1 MEKDNVVN
9 GHETLEFQAEVK
21 QLLDIVINSLY
32 TDREIFLRELISNA
46 ADALEKIRYQS
57 ITEKDMLDPDL
68 PYEITIEPNEKDKI
82 LTIADTGIGM
92 TRDELVRNLGT
103 IAHSGSKSFFH
114 QLVDADKKDLN
125 LIGQFGVGFY
135 SAFMVAKKVRV
146 LTRSYLP
153 GSEGYEWVSDGV
165 GSFTIN
171 QAEGLKRGT
180 TIILVLKENAYEF
193 AEKETVKKI
202 VQRYSNFVP
211 FAIMLDEEKV
221 NAVQAIWTR
230 SKSEIKEEEYAE
242 FYKFI
247 SNAYDDALFKLHF
260 TADAPIA
267 INALLFV
274 PGENVERFG
283 FGKIEPG
290 VSLYC
295 RKVLIQQK
303 AEGLLPEWLRFLK
316 GVVDSED
323 IPINISRETMQ
334 DSTLIAKLRKIITGR
349 FLKFLGE
356 QARENTEKF
365 YEFWRKFGVFLKE
378 GAASDYTYS
387 KDIAPLLRFESS
399 KSEPGKYISLDDY
412 VERTPENQKN
422 IYYINGPS
430 RELIEAGP
438 YLEAFG
444 VRDIEVIY
452 THEPV
457 DDFVLTN
464 LAEYKGKKLVSADQA
479 DLELPEL
486 AEEAVNDEKQDLEGL
501 ELRNLT
507 AWLKQTLGDR
517 VEEVKESK
525 RLVDS
530 PALLINL
537 NGYMTSSMQRVMQA
551 VNKDFGSM
559 GGKALEINPRHE
571 IIKGLESLRQK
582 DEEFAKLA
590 AEQIYDNALA
600 AAGLAVDPRAMV
612 DRMYRILERALKE

>member
-165 GSFTIN
+165 GSFTIT

-180 TIILVLKENAYEF
+180 SIILELKDNAFEF

-211 FAIMLDEEKV
+211 FAIMLDGEKV

-247 SNAYDDALFKLHF
+247 SNAYDDALFRLHF
-260 TADAPIA
+260 SADAPIA

-274 PGENVERFG
+274 PGENMERFG

-365 YEFWRKFGVFLKE
+365 NEFWRKFGVFLKE

>member
-1 MEKDNVVN
+1 MAAENAVN
-9 GHETLEFQAEVK
+9 QNETLEFQAEVK

-46 ADALEKIRYQS
+46 ADALEKLRYRS
-57 ITEKDMLDPDL
+57 ITDKDMLDPGL
-68 PYEITIEPNEKDKI
+68 PYEITIEPNDQDKT
-82 LTIADTGIGM
+82 LTIKDTGVGM
-92 TRDELVRNLGT
+92 TRDELVENLGT
-103 IAHSGSKSFFH
+103 IAHSGSKAFFQH
-114 QLVDADKKDLN
+114 LVESDRKDLN

-146 LTRSYLP
+146 LTRSCRA
-153 GSEGYEWVSDGV
+153 GSQGYEWVSDGV
-165 GSFTIN
+165 GSFTITPVD
-171 QAEGLKRGT
+171 GLSRGT
-180 TIILVLKENAYEF
+180 SIMLELKDDAAEF
-193 AEKETVKKI
+193 SSKDNIKRI

-211 FAIMLDEEKV
+211 FPIMLEGEKV
-221 NAVQAIWTR
+221 NTVQAIWTR
-230 SKSEIKEEEYAE
+230 NKNEIKEEEYAE

-247 SNAYDDALFKLHF
+247 ANAFDDALFRLHF
-260 TADAPIA
+260 TADAPVA

-274 PGENVERFG
+274 PGENLERFG
-283 FGKIEPG
+283 FGKMEPG

-334 DSTLIAKLRKIITGR
+334 DSALVAKLRKVITGR

-356 QARENTEKF
+356 RAKENTEK
-365 YEFWRKFGVFLKE
+365 YNEFWNKFGIFLKE
-378 GAASDYTYS
+378 GAASDFTYN

-412 VERTPENQKN
+412 VERAPENQKN

-438 YLEAFG
+438 YLEAFRI
-444 VRDIEVIY
+444 RDIEVIY

-486 AEEAVNDEKQDLEGL
+486 DQEAANQEEQTLEGL
-501 ELRNLT
+501 DLRNLT

-517 VEEVKESK
+517 VEEVRESK

-530 PALLINL
+530 PAMIINL
-537 NGYMTSSMQRVMQA
+537 NGFMTSSMQRVMQA

-559 GGKALEINPRHE
+559 GGKALEINPRHK
-571 IIKGLESLRQK
+571 IIIGLDLLRQK
-582 DEEFAKLA
+582 DEEFARLA

-600 AAGLAVDPRAMV
+600 AAGLVVDPRAMV
-612 DRMYRILERALKE
+612 DRMYRILERAINE

>member
-165 GSFTIN
+165 GSFTIT

-180 TIILVLKENAYEF
+180 SIILELKDNAFEF

-365 YEFWRKFGVFLKE
+365 NEFWRKFGVFLKE